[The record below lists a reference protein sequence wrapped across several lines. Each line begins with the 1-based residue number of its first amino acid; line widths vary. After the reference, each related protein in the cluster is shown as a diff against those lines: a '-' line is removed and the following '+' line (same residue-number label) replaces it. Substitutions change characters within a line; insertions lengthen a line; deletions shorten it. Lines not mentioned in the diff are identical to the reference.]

1 MRELRGVNAVEQD
14 VDSVRRVALNTT
26 GSTTTK
32 KRTRPGCL
40 VLCVMEGSEMKS
52 SPICPAVVTYCAANE
67 IPQQPCPCL
76 LTAKPVPVGGVV
88 WLAATAVFRCAGGGD
103 HQAGSQ

>member
-1 MRELRGVNAVEQD
+1 M
-14 VDSVRRVALNTT
+14 
-26 GSTTTK
+26 
-32 KRTRPGCL
+32 
-40 VLCVMEGSEMKS
+40 CVMEGSEMKS

-88 WLAATAVFRCAGGGD
+88 WLAVTVVFVVLVAAIIKRGHND
-103 HQAGSQ
+103 